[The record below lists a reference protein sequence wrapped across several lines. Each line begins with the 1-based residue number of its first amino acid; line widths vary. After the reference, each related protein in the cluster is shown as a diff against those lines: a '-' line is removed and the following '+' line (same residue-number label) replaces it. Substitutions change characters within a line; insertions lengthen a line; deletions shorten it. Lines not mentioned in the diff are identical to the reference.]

1 MQRKV
6 TLGKGAYLWDAGDS
20 ARNLAVLESGRL
32 GVQADGRLI
41 GLITPKMVLGE
52 SALLTL
58 DGSAR
63 NRTAAVLALEN
74 DTTVSEYPASMFR
87 HTFDAG
93 NHSVGHLILLTLI
106 GQACRNFMLVAAAH
120 RERLAIA
127 TLLKG
132 EVQALGQAA
141 SESRNIKTWDDFLWT
156 FKYLFHLRDF
166 SDSMRGELVQHLSS
180 DSEALVKASEM
191 IRELLKGHDA
201 AGYLE
206 EFISAEREK
215 DKWFEASRGK

>member
-32 GVQADGRLI
+32 GVRSEGKLI

-58 DGSAR
+58 DGSPH
-63 NRTAAVLALEN
+63 NRTAGVVALEN
-74 DTTVSEYPASMFR
+74 DTTVSEYPAAMFR

-93 NHSVGHLILLTLI
+93 NHAVGHLILMTLI
-106 GQACRNFMLVAAAH
+106 GQTCRNYMLIVAAH
-120 RERLAIA
+120 KERQAV
-127 TLLKG
+127 TSLLKG
-132 EVQALGQAA
+132 EVQALGQTATEA
-141 SESRNIKTWDDFLWT
+141 KKIKGWDDFLWT
-156 FKYLFHLRDF
+156 FKYLYQLRDF
-166 SDSMRGELVQHLSS
+166 SDRMRSELVQYLAA
-180 DSEALVKASEM
+180 DSEPLQKASEM
-191 IRELLKGHDA
+191 MKDLLKGQDA

-206 EFISAEREK
+206 EFITAEREK
-215 DKWFEASRGK
+215 DKWFEARGN

>member
-6 TLGKGAYLWDAGDS
+6 TLAKGAFLWDAGDS

-32 GVQADGRLI
+32 GVKAEGKLI

-58 DGSAR
+58 DGSAQ
-63 NRTAAVLALEN
+63 NRTAAVVALEN

-93 NHSVGHLILLTLI
+93 NHGVGHLILMTLI
-106 GQACRNFMLVAAAH
+106 GQTCRNYMLIVAAH
-120 RERLAIA
+120 KERHAI
-127 TLLKG
+127 TLMLRG
-132 EVQALGQAA
+132 DVQALGQTA
-141 SESRNIKTWDDFLWT
+141 SEAKKIKSWDDFIWS
-156 FKYLFHLRDF
+156 FKYLYHLRDYSDRMRTEHVQHLTGD
-166 SDSMRGELVQHLSS
+166 SDSMI
-180 DSEALVKASEM
+180 KASEM
-191 IRELLKGHDA
+191 MRELLKGQDA

-206 EFISAEREK
+206 EFIVAEREK
-215 DKWFEASRGK
+215 DKWFEARGN

>member
-1 MQRKV
+1 MQRKL
-6 TLGKGAYLWDAGDS
+6 TLGKGAYLWDAGDA

-32 GVQADGRLI
+32 GVRAEGKLI

-58 DGSAR
+58 DGSSHS
-63 NRTAAVLALEN
+63 RTAGIVALEN

-106 GQACRNFMLVAAAH
+106 GQTCRNHMLIVAAH
-120 RERLAIA
+120 KERHAITA
-127 TLLKG
+127 LLKG

-141 SESRNIKTWDDFLWT
+141 SEAKKIKTWEEFVWT
-156 FKYLFHLRDF
+156 FKQLFHLRDF
-166 SDSMRGELVQHLSS
+166 SDRMRTELVQHLSPDS
-180 DSEALVKASEM
+180 DALVKASEM
-191 IRELLKGHDA
+191 MRELLKGQDA

-206 EFISAEREK
+206 EFIDAEREK
-215 DKWFEASRGK
+215 DKWFEARGN